1 MATFVNDTC
10 KSVIKLTSVPLSSSD
25 LPWVGAIFQ
34 PTSSTNKDFKPNTN
48 ACLALLWLNFILG
61 LDYFPLSLAMVMC
74 DNEFETKEK

>member
-34 PTSSTNKDFKPNTN
+34 PTSSTNKDFKPNAN
-48 ACLALLWLNFILG
+48 AC
-61 LDYFPLSLAMVMC
+61 FPLFLAIVMC